1 MAKIEKTLEH
11 YQSGCVKHEIFET
24 FTIYVTH
31 ISSRDEMT
39 LFQFVSKTIRNP
51 EKRRADVVTFGGGAL
66 RDIPGK
72 NSNGGN
78 YITCGFWE
86 ISHLPIDQDILF
98 LKKKTKTKTKTRNVN
113 EKGIFGITI
122 ENRKTFSLHRQLHN
136 IRREYNT
143 LGCCVSFVVFS
154 LRMPH
159 ELSYILN

>member
-98 LKKKTKTKTKTRNVN
+98 LKKKNKNKNKNKN
-113 EKGIFGITI
+113 K
-122 ENRKTFSLHRQLHN
+122 K
-136 IRREYNT
+136 RE
-143 LGCCVSFVVFS
+143 
-154 LRMPH
+154 
-159 ELSYILN
+159 